1 LKETPKIAYLDYVF
15 VLRPILFFPGWS
27 TMLAGFFVAWRHR
40 WFFTIREIP
49 SVDSW
54 LILRMM
60 ILFASAMGACFLL
73 NQLQDV
79 ESDKRNSKLF
89 IIAEGCIGVRAATV
103 EVIFLMIVSLA
114 MACFVSIQTVLFV
127 SVFIFL
133 TGYLY
138 NYGPFGLKNRPWGSL
153 AANAM
158 MGWLAFAMGWSA
170 YHPIHFSLVADS
182 LPYLFFNTALYFF
195 TTLPDM
201 EGDAQSGKRTLAVV
215 YGVKY
220 IIHISVV
227 LYVLSAVFAFVLH
240 DNQALFFILLS
251 MPFFAITCW
260 QKDTKSAVRTTK
272 FAIFFFALAV
282 CLKWPVYLILMIVA
296 FFFTRWYFNRRFG
309 FDYPNFR
316 PS

>member
-27 TMLAGFFVAWRHR
+27 TMLAGFFIAWRHR
-40 WFFTIREIP
+40 WFFTIGEMP
-49 SVDSW
+49 SIDSW
-54 LILRMM
+54 LILRLM
-60 ILFASAMGACFLL
+60 ILFAAAMGACFLL

-89 IIAEGCIGVRAATV
+89 IIAEGCIGIRAATT
-103 EVIFLMIVSLA
+103 EVIFLMVASLT
-114 MACFVSIQTVLFV
+114 MAYLVSIQVALLTAA
-127 SVFIFL
+127 FIFL

-138 NYGPFGLKNRPWGSL
+138 NYEPIGLKNRPWGSL

-170 YHPIHFSLVADS
+170 YHSFRFSLFIDS

-201 EGDAQSGKRTLAVV
+201 AGDAQSGKRTLAVV

-227 LYVLSAVFAFVLH
+227 LYILSGVFAFALR

-260 QKDTKSAVRTTK
+260 LKDTKSAVRTTK
-272 FAIFFFALAV
+272 FSILFFALAV
-282 CLKWPVYLILMIVA
+282 CLKWPVYLILMIVT
-296 FFFTRWYFNRRFG
+296 FFFTRWYFKRRFG